1 MEIVV
6 TSDTHR
12 SRSFIEKLTS
22 LYPNSDLYLHAGD
35 SELEEVELVPFRT
48 VRGNCDWNIT
58 RRFLKINIKG
68 VGIYVFHGDHFY
80 LDDDLLVNLAKE
92 NDCNIII
99 YGHTHIPYYNYKN
112 GVHILNPGSI
122 MYPRVTKPTYA
133 LIHFTSIDDIKIEI
147 KDY

>member
-80 LDDDLLVNLAKE
+80 NSHEIV
-92 NDCNIII
+92 
-99 YGHTHIPYYNYKN
+99 
-112 GVHILNPGSI
+112 GVSCRIS
-122 MYPRVTKPTYA
+122 
-133 LIHFTSIDDIKIEI
+133 
-147 KDY
+147 